1 MDTLLSI
8 LQTSILIATSMLSIT
23 AFLAL
28 IYHFGILLA
37 LPFGTILC
45 TAIFETWDISPSPQQ
60 QDLQHL
66 HKVFA
71 GMLLGMMCIV
81 CVMYEVHWAG
91 GYERPLG
98 GREFGE
104 LGAKG
109 CVEGIIV
116 LGIFRSCLMVV
127 GPLGRE

>member
-1 MDTLLSI
+1 
-8 LQTSILIATSMLSIT
+8 MLSIT

-28 IYHFGILLA
+28 IYHIGILLA

-45 TAIFETWDISPSPQQ
+45 TAIFNTWDVPPPPQQ

-66 HKVFA
+66 HKVLA
-71 GMLLGMMCIV
+71 GTVLGVMCFV
-81 CVMYEVHWAG
+81 CVMYEVNWAG

-98 GREFGE
+98 GREFGG

-109 CVEGIIV
+109 CAEGVIV

-127 GPLGRE
+127 KALGRE